1 MASTKKR
8 SDCKFERKKT
18 ITCSEA
24 VRGISDCCAVSSL
37 LRNIRSRGQKM
48 FGKNGF
54 PKNFAK
60 LTGKDLEFFFSN
72 KVADPRPATSLKKRS
87 DVGVL
92 L

>member
-1 MASTKKR
+1 
-8 SDCKFERKKT
+8 
-18 ITCSEA
+18 
-24 VRGISDCCAVSSL
+24 
-37 LRNIRSRGQKM
+37 M

-87 DVGVL
+87 DVGL
-92 L
+92 LL

>member
-1 MASTKKR
+1 MNDKWLQARKGATAN
-8 SDCKFERKKT
+8 FIEKKT

-60 LTGKDLEFFFSN
+60 LTGKDLETFFQI
-72 KVADPRPATSLKKRS
+72 KLQTRGLQ
-87 DVGVL
+87 L
-92 L
+92 H

>member
-1 MASTKKR
+1 MASSKKK
-8 SDCKFERKKT
+8 SDCKFYRKKKT

-60 LTGKDLEFFFSN
+60 LTGKDLETFFQI
-72 KVADPRPATSLKKRS
+72 KLQTRGLQ
-87 DVGVL
+87 L
-92 L
+92 H

>member
-1 MASTKKR
+1 MASSKKR
-8 SDCKFERKKT
+8 SDCKLYRKKT

-37 LRNIRSRGQKM
+37 LINIRSRGQKM

-60 LTGKDLEFFFSN
+60 LTGKDLESFFQI
-72 KVADPRPATSLKKRS
+72 KLQTRGLQ
-87 DVGVL
+87 L
-92 L
+92 H